1 MNKLSLNLTQLK
13 KICKENKISNYS
25 SLNKTELELLIITFY
40 ELDKL
45 SFNELIE
52 LRKKY
57 NLKKL
62 HFIPKNELIKKMVT
76 ELLWNFDTLNFEILK
91 NINNLKSNLE
101 FNLKSN
107 LESNLKSNLEF
118 KNFEFEIMN
127 FDAIQLLP
135 NSLPLLPN
143 SIPLLPNSLPNFL
156 PNDISSLPNSL
167 PNDILF
173 LPNAIP
179 LLYNN
184 PIEVTTCWSFP
195 DTNQINTNQI
205 NTIKLKRQ
213 QIPKHVK
220 TIVWNTYIGE
230 DIIKHKCLCCKKV
243 TIKITEFDAGH
254 IISDKDGG
262 THEINNLRPIC
273 SACNHSMGAMN
284 MIDYIKKY
292 GLYI

>member
-76 ELLWNFDTLNFEILK
+76 ELLWNSDNLNFEILK
-91 NINNLKSNLE
+91 NINNLKSNL
-101 FNLKSN
+101 KSN
-107 LESNLKSNLEF
+107 LESNLEF

-135 NSLPLLPN
+135 NSLPN
-143 SIPLLPNSLPNFL
+143 SLPLLPNCAF
-156 PNDISSLPNSL
+156 
-167 PNDILF
+167 
-173 LPNAIP
+173 
-179 LLYNN
+179 
-184 PIEVTTCWSFP
+184 
-195 DTNQINTNQI
+195 
-205 NTIKLKRQ
+205 
-213 QIPKHVK
+213 
-220 TIVWNTYIGE
+220 
-230 DIIKHKCLCCKKV
+230 
-243 TIKITEFDAGH
+243 
-254 IISDKDGG
+254 
-262 THEINNLRPIC
+262 
-273 SACNHSMGAMN
+273 
-284 MIDYIKKY
+284 
-292 GLYI
+292 